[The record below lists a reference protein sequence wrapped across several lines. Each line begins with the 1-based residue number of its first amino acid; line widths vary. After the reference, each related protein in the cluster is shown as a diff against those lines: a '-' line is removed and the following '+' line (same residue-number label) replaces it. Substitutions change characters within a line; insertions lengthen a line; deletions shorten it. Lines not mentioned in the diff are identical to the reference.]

1 MEGVKV
7 QGELRRG
14 CLKREGEINGWSSQL
29 RRGGWQKGSKRMEI
43 ENTEISERKY
53 GVCVLSDVVIPPHKR
68 ESGVVAGFSCRGDL
82 TGRRCIQEWEVVW
95 AKSQEHQKEVT

>member
-14 CLKREGEINGWSSQL
+14 CLKKMAGAVSS
-29 RRGGWQKGSKRMEI
+29 RRDGWQKGSKRMEI

-53 GVCVLSDVVIPPHKR
+53 EVCVLLDVVIPPHKR

-82 TGRRCIQEWEVVW
+82 SGRRCIQEWELVW
-95 AKSQEHQKEVT
+95 AKSQEHRKEVT